1 MSTAPER
8 RFRWLVEHAIAVS
21 TIPFVFFAFEK
32 FLPSASGLVE
42 SKVAAA
48 VGKTEQHA
56 RRRAVATILDMCRVE
71 SCPIY
76 SKGSKP

>member
-1 MSTAPER
+1 MSTAPES
-8 RFRWLVEHAIAVS
+8 RFRWLVEDAIAVS
-21 TIPFVFFAFEK
+21 AIPFFFFAF
-32 FLPSASGLVE
+32 PSASGLVE

>member
-1 MSTAPER
+1 MLSKTQERHPMSTAPES

-21 TIPFVFFAFEK
+21 AIPFVFFAFEK

-48 VGKTEQHA
+48 GTLF
-56 RRRAVATILDMCRVE
+56 VAWIK
-71 SCPIY
+71 SF
-76 SKGSKP
+76 

>member
-1 MSTAPER
+1 MIYPGKPQESQPMSTAPES

-21 TIPFVFFAFEK
+21 AIPLVFFGFEK

-48 VGKTEQHA
+48 GTFFIAWIK
-56 RRRAVATILDMCRVE
+56 
-71 SCPIY
+71 S
-76 SKGSKP
+76 S